1 MDILEQLLSNELL
14 NEDTRNSLKQAF
26 SDLET
31 QIVETQT
38 QRLEVEIRAQLTE
51 QFITERDM
59 LIEAIDSK
67 LGSVLEAELNEL
79 KQSISEFRDL
89 EVEYGEKLVES
100 KRELA
105 EQLDKDLAALVHIV
119 ESFLDERIAS
129 EMNELKTDL
138 TEARKLNFGRK
149 IVEAFRDE
157 FLSLENPA
165 NEMAAAVTEATQK
178 LEQTQAAVSQ
188 LEASNRK
195 LVESNQQMAR
205 DLKLGKLLNN
215 LTGSKRDVME
225 SLLKDVSVE
234 KLDEKYQAYL
244 PRLVEQVATTVE
256 TTTII
261 SESQDA
267 ATVSDLVVKTGD
279 LNNLTEGEQT
289 RKTGVLTEAEVYEI
303 RRLGGISNI

>member
-31 QIVETQT
+31 QIVEAQT
-38 QRLEVEIRAQLTE
+38 QRLETEIRTQLTE

-59 LIEAIDSK
+59 LIEAIDAK

-89 EVEYGEKLVES
+89 EVEYEQKLVES
-100 KRELA
+100 KQHLA
-105 EQLDKDLAALVHIV
+105 EQLDKDLVSLVHIV

-138 TEARKLNFGRK
+138 AEARKLNFGRK
-149 IVEAFRDE
+149 IVEAFREE
-157 FLSLENPA
+157 FLSIENPA
-165 NEMAAAVTEATQK
+165 NEMAASVTEATQK
-178 LEQTQAAVSQ
+178 LEAAQSALAT
-188 LEASNRK
+188 LEADKRK
-195 LVESNQQMAR
+195 LQESNQKMAR

-215 LTGSKRDVME
+215 LSGSKRDVME
-225 SLLKDVSVE
+225 SLLKDVAVQ
-234 KLDEKYQAYL
+234 KLDEKYQTYL
-244 PRLVEQVATTVE
+244 PRLVEEATTPAPSAA
-256 TTTII
+256 II
-261 SESQDA
+261 SESRETPA
-267 ATVSDLVVKTGD
+267 ADLVVKTGD
-279 LNNLTEGEQT
+279 TNNLVENDQS
-289 RKTGVLTEAEVYEI
+289 RKNSVLSEDEVNAI